1 METMCVE
8 GIVTDLMKSMLEQ
21 KKISAYNVLDHLTH
35 EDYSSLLQYVIDQG
49 VVTPL
54 DYKNFLESKYEDEIS
69 EVLIGLHTD
78 LRPYGDYIN
87 FSLDI
92 EFPGTKI
99 PTISKSLPAGE
110 RMDSKVSMLEKKL
123 SSLLED
129 IVDDAEID
137 HSIQAFAEDKI
148 IEAFEKLNKDMPT
161 PIFGKNFCLT
171 LTIDGHDVFE
181 VKYIYTMDEIIKKG
195 RRFNNYPLPEYF

>member
-1 METMCVE
+1 MYVE
-8 GIVTDLMKSMLEQ
+8 GIVTELMKSMLEQ

-35 EDYSSLLQYVIDQG
+35 EDCSSLLHYVIDQG

-69 EVLIGLHTD
+69 EALIGLHMD
-78 LRPYGDYIN
+78 LCPYGDYIN
-87 FSLDI
+87 LSLDI

-110 RMDSKVSMLEKKL
+110 RIDSRASMLEKKL
-123 SSLLED
+123 SSLLEN
-129 IVDDAEID
+129 
-137 HSIQAFAEDKI
+137 KI

-181 VKYIYTMDEIIKKG
+181 VKYIYTMDEIIKN
-195 RRFNNYPLPEYF
+195 RLRFNNYPLYMDL